1 MAKKAKDRRSAA
13 SSARS
18 QAAGLSFLTKKFR
31 CYSNTPPSSESWSPS
46 RISAPATE
54 PAEAELPG
62 VLAWMAAA
70 VGLLLAGWRAQTGW
84 WVPLP
89 SLGAALELCSY
100 DGSGDGAHMAT
111 TAAATAPATH
121 THARTH
127 AHTHTHTTNTPT
139 HARIGC
145 CQHRW
150 CGSQR
155 SSSTHPLLNG
165 DDKLE
170 EMKRN
175 FVRRRVGLISQQG
188 Q

>member
-1 MAKKAKDRRSAA
+1 MALGLWPELEGDVLSWDARR
-13 SSARS
+13 RW
-18 QAAGLSFLTKKFR
+18 L
-31 CYSNTPPSSESWSPS
+31 
-46 RISAPATE
+46 
-54 PAEAELPG
+54 
-62 VLAWMAAA
+62 
-70 VGLLLAGWRAQTGW
+70 
-84 WVPLP
+84 
-89 SLGAALELCSY
+89 
-100 DGSGDGAHMAT
+100 AT
-111 TAAATAPATH
+111 TAVATALATH
-121 THARTH
+121 THARTHTRTH

-139 HARIGC
+139 HARICC

-175 FVRRRVGLISQQG
+175 FVRRRVGLISRQG

>member
-84 WVPLP
+84 WVLLP
-89 SLGAALELCSY
+89 SLGAALELCGY
-100 DGSGDGAHMAT
+100 DGGGDGAHMAT

-127 AHTHTHTTNTPT
+127 AHTHTHSHTVTQSHSHTVTQSVVSPASRHHTTTTMCSGGHDWNVT
-139 HARIGC
+139 HAADALG
-145 CQHRW
+145 
-150 CGSQR
+150 
-155 SSSTHPLLNG
+155 
-165 DDKLE
+165 
-170 EMKRN
+170 
-175 FVRRRVGLISQQG
+175 
-188 Q
+188 